1 MYRRGNT
8 AVQVALMLTMLLG
21 FAAVGV
27 DLSVKRFN
35 ERQALNAAEAAA
47 HAAAAQ
53 LDGTSAGVTNARS
66 LAVQLAAQNQFAG
79 SAASVDAN
87 TSNDPAGNVVVGY
100 VDDAGT
106 FVADATPTTATAVKV
121 QVARTDLPTY
131 FAKPAFNVTHMSA
144 GGTAVAVAGGPTS
157 SDCPIPIAVP
167 ACQLESAADICNFD
181 VVFNSDGK
189 DNAGWALP
197 GYARPN
203 ASTLTNA
210 VQNCMGEVD
219 TVDVVSLNN
228 GTVTAA
234 LQALAAEVSASTDYW
249 NTADWGTQP
258 TRSSRSGITT
268 ANYGKVLLTE
278 LMVYD
283 DPNGCADPSYNAL
296 GVPVRG
302 FATAAIYD
310 VETSG
315 PVTNRN
321 IRMRVFCS
329 ESDNRGGGAYYGTTS
344 PPRFVTP

>member
-1 MYRRGNT
+1 MFRRGNT

-27 DLSVKRFN
+27 DLSVKRYN

-53 LDGTSAGVTNARS
+53 LDGTSTGVTNARL
-66 LAVQLAAQNQFAG
+66 LAVQLAASNPFAG
-79 SAASVDAN
+79 SPANVDAN
-87 TSNDPAGNVVVGY
+87 TSNDPAGNVVLGR
-100 VDDAGT
+100 VDETGA
-106 FVADATPTTATAVKV
+106 FVADATPETATAVRV

-131 FAKPAFNVTHMSA
+131 FAKAAFDVSHMSA
-144 GGTAVAVAGGPTS
+144 GGTAIAVAGGPSS

-167 ACQLESAADICNFD
+167 ACQLDAAADICNLD
-181 VVFNSDGK
+181 IVFNSDGK

-197 GYARPN
+197 GTARPDAN
-203 ASTLTNA
+203 SLANA
-210 VQNCMGEVD
+210 VQDCMGQVD

-228 GTVTAA
+228 GTVTNA
-234 LQALAAEVSASTDYW
+234 LHAMASEVSASTDYW
-249 NTADWGTQP
+249 NTAEWGKIP
-258 TRSSRSGITT
+258 NRSTRSGITA

-283 DPNGCADPSYNAL
+283 DPNGCADPSYNAT

-315 PVTNRN
+315 PVSNRN
-321 IRMRVFCS
+321 IRMRVFCA
-329 ESDNRGGGAYYGTTS
+329 ESDNHGGGGFYGTDA